1 MYKLARDQL
10 LKGGDG
16 ISPGISFKSC
26 IGSSLS
32 NIPVHVSM
40 GQVSTIL
47 ELNVDIHTILE
58 LPEFALGECGT
69 HFSQPYVTK
78 DWHTNSIF

>member
-1 MYKLARDQL
+1 
-10 LKGGDG
+10 
-16 ISPGISFKSC
+16 
-26 IGSSLS
+26 
-32 NIPVHVSM
+32 M